1 MTQPSLPPF
10 ASPLS
15 DYGEKYILSFK
26 EGYMKKIA
34 KFTQLIGIIASISGV
49 FLIFSVDSVAAPA
62 LVVGG
67 MLCFAVGRVL
77 DMLAR

>member
-1 MTQPSLPPF
+1 
-10 ASPLS
+10 
-15 DYGEKYILSFK
+15 
-26 EGYMKKIA
+26 MKKIA